1 MARSALSWLLLLFL
15 AAGCK
20 TTKPAPALNRLE
32 LSGGVATWRAYGAPD
47 KAGICDAE
55 PRFLL
60 DELASVNGALS
71 RFLDA
76 TATPEGTAVKDAW
89 PDEKIEKFEDGLKAL
104 PDLLTQHESN
114 VKQAGECSFAKTGGY
129 PLLLKRSRE
138 LAKDARTRLDTVP
151 REIAQARAARALE
164 TWQRE
169 RLDAQEAARRGC
181 PTKSSSPVLYFAFT
195 DEQGV
200 TQWLFCD
207 GASVTQPGQGEPTFE
222 AAPSELT
229 KTKGRRPPKPA
240 WYLSAAKKYPAESI
254 NKAPAPAPS
263 SGGGAIPT
271 W

>member
-1 MARSALSWLLLLFL
+1 MGRSALAGLLLSFL
-15 AAGCK
+15 AIGCK
-20 TTKPAPALNRLE
+20 TTKPAPPLNRLE

-47 KAGICDAE
+47 KASICDAE

-89 PDEKIEKFEDGLKAL
+89 PDEKIERFDEGLEGL

-114 VKQAGECSFAKTGGY
+114 VKQASECGFAKTGGY
-129 PLLLKRSRE
+129 PRLLERSRE
-138 LAKDARTRLDTVP
+138 LAKDARARLDTVP
-151 REIAQARAARALE
+151 KEIAQARAARALE
-164 TWQRE
+164 KWQRD
-169 RLDAQEAARRGC
+169 RLDAQEAARREC
-181 PTKSSSPVLYFAFT
+181 PAKSSSPVLYFAFT

-207 GASVTQPGQGEPTFE
+207 GASVTQAGQGEPTFE
-222 AAPSELT
+222 AAPTELV
-229 KTKGRRPPKPA
+229 KGKRAPKPA
-240 WYLSAAKKYPAESI
+240 AYLAAAKKYPAESI

-263 SGGGAIPT
+263 SSGSGIST